1 MTRRVTSFDVAR
13 RAGVSQSAVSRVF
26 SGASASKATADKV
39 RAAAMAL
46 GYRPNVLARSLIT
59 GRSRIVGMVFAYL
72 GNPFY
77 PDALERFSKMFQDE
91 GYHTLVFTMPEGA
104 GDTDT
109 DRIIQQ
115 MLDHQVDGIVLAS
128 VGLGDALA
136 ARCKAAGIP
145 VVLFN
150 RGQKD
155 SGLSQVTSAN
165 KLGGAKVAEFLLSG
179 GHNRIGHVAGWQGSS
194 TGRDRTDGFLTKL
207 RELGQEAVGV
217 EDGRYDHAGAVH
229 ATEKLI
235 ARDVDA
241 LFVGNDH
248 MAFAVM
254 DHLRG
259 DVGLTVPG
267 DVSVV
272 GYDDVP
278 MAAFAAYDLTTVR
291 QPVGRMVKTTVAAL
305 INQIEDKSMQAEVT
319 EIDGPLIQRGSA
331 RIPKGSQ

>member
-1 MTRRVTSFDVAR
+1 MSKRVTSFDVAA

-26 SGASASKATADKV
+26 SGASASKDTAIKV
-39 RAAAMAL
+39 RAAAEAL

-59 GRSRIVGMVFAYL
+59 GRSRIIGMVVAYL

-77 PDALERFSKMFQDE
+77 PDALERFSRSLQDE

-109 DRIIQQ
+109 DRIVQQ
-115 MLDHQVDGIVLAS
+115 MLDHQVDGIILAS

-136 ARCKAAGIP
+136 ARCEAAGIP

-150 RGQKD
+150 RGQVG
-155 SGLSQVTSAN
+155 SELAQVTSAN
-165 KLGGAKVAEFLLSG
+165 RAGGAKVADFLVAG
-179 GHNRIGHVAGWQGSS
+179 GHRRIGHVSGWQGSS
-194 TGRDRTDGFLTKL
+194 TGRDRTEGFLDAL
-207 RELGQEAVGV
+207 EAAGMSAVGV
-217 EDGRYDHAGAVH
+217 EDGRYDHAEAVR
-229 ATEKLI
+229 ATDRLV
-235 ARDVDA
+235 AQGVDA

-254 DHLRG
+254 DHLRFSL
-259 DVGLTVPG
+259 GLSVPG

-278 MAAFAAYDLTTVR
+278 MAAWGGYNLTTVR
-291 QPVGRMVKTTVAAL
+291 QPVGRMVSATVQAL
-305 INQIEDKSMQAEVT
+305 IRQIEDKTASADVT
-319 EIDGPLIQRGSA
+319 EIDGPLIMRGSA
-331 RIPKGSQ
+331 RKPEGLT